1 METRAES
8 IDAPT
13 RTATLDGGRPLAL
26 DLFDAA
32 VAAAAPAPLVERAV
46 DALGL
51 GRGRRVWLFAIGKA
65 ATAMATGACAALHRG
80 LHEVRGGVIVAAD
93 PAPPPDGTLVSTIG
107 DHPAPGRNSY
117 TAAALLGE
125 SARGRTSGDV
135 ALVLVSGGASSLIA
149 APARGIGETELSQV
163 NEQLL
168 RSGLGIADVNAIRKR
183 FTRWGG
189 GRLAL
194 ALAPAQTHCL
204 VISDVVGDD
213 PSDVGSGPCVPDKR
227 TVGDVLALLDRQR
240 MFGALPATAR
250 DLLLSMVRG
259 VVPDT
264 PRPTHPAFAH
274 VSTRVIAGNRTATD
288 AAAEAARTRGASRV
302 EIVPTPLVGDAATM
316 GGLIARELVAAR
328 GEMASGTGRLVRLW
342 GGETTVS
349 IPMGDHK
356 HPVRVGRGG
365 RSQELAL
372 AAARAL
378 ADAGDDATGIT
389 ILAAGTDGRDGPTD
403 AAGACVDAR
412 TWGTIAARGV
422 DPAAALAHHDAYGAL
437 DAVGALVRTG
447 ATGTNVG
454 DVVIGIVA

>member
-1 METRAES
+1 METHAES
-8 IDAPT
+8 IDAPA
-13 RTATLDGGRPLAL
+13 RATANDGGRALAL
-26 DLFDAA
+26 GLLDAA

-51 GRGRRVWLFAIGKA
+51 GRGRRVWVYSIGKA
-65 ATAMATGACAALHRG
+65 ATAMAAGACAALRRG

-93 PAPPPDGTLVSTIG
+93 PAPPPDGTLISTIG

-117 TAAALLGE
+117 TAAALLAE
-125 SARGRTSGDV
+125 STRGRTSGDV

-149 APARGIGETELSQV
+149 APARGIGESELAQI

-168 RSGLGIADVNAIRKR
+168 RSGLAIADVNAIRKR

-213 PSDVGSGPCVPDKR
+213 PSDVGSGPCVADKR

-240 MFGALPATAR
+240 MFNALPATAR

-274 VSTRVIAGNRTATD
+274 VKTRVIAGNRTATA
-288 AAAEAARTRGASRV
+288 AAAEAARTAGAARV
-302 EIVPTPLVGDAATM
+302 EVVAEPLVGEAAIM
-316 GGLIARELVAAR
+316 GGAIARELAAAR
-328 GEMASGTGRLVRLW
+328 AQGTQGRLVRIW

-349 IPMGDHK
+349 IPAGDHK
-356 HPVRVGRGG
+356 HPVRVGHGG

-372 AAARAL
+372 SAARAL
-378 ADAGDDATGIT
+378 AELGDDAGGIT

-412 TWGTIAARGV
+412 TWGAIAARGV

>member
-1 METRAES
+1 M
-8 IDAPT
+8 
-13 RTATLDGGRPLAL
+13 AL
-26 DLFDAA
+26 ELFDAA
-32 VAAAAPAPLVERAV
+32 IAAAAPAPLVERAV

-51 GRGRRVWLFAIGKA
+51 GRGRRVWLYAVGKA
-65 ATAMATGACAALHRG
+65 ATAMATGACAALRRG
-80 LHEVRGGVIVAAD
+80 LHEVRGGVIVAAE
-93 PAPPPDGTLVSTIG
+93 PAPPPDGTLISTIG

-135 ALVLVSGGASSLIA
+135 ALVLVSGGASSLVA
-149 APARGIGETELSQV
+149 APARGIGEPELAQI
-163 NEQLL
+163 NEILL

-194 ALAPAQTHCL
+194 ALAPAETHCL

-240 MFGALPATAR
+240 MFNTFPTTAR
-250 DLLLSMVRG
+250 DLLLAMVRG

-274 VSTRVIAGNRTATD
+274 VKTRVIAGNRTAID
-288 AAAEAARTRGASRV
+288 AAAEAARTSGAARV
-302 EIVPTPLVGDAATM
+302 EIVPTPLVGEASTM
-316 GGLIARELVAAR
+316 GGAIARELVAAR
-328 GEMASGTGRLVRLW
+328 AQGARGGRFVRIW

-378 ADAGDDATGIT
+378 AEAGDDAAGIT

-412 TWGTIAARGV
+412 TWGAISARVG
-422 DPAAALAHHDAYGAL
+422 DPTGALTHHDAYGAL
-437 DAVGALVRTG
+437 DAAGALVRTG

-454 DVVIGIVA
+454 DVVIGIVS